1 MCCSVCEC
9 VCICMCVKLWVS
21 ICRLELLSNLYRSC
35 KTLKLYWNSYYAYN
49 MFIKNISIRRT
60 GDMVLVWSIRMRE
73 KSYKNNVEYLLF
85 ETLGILNRVPKCCW
99 FIGLYRIYLLN
110 LFICV
115 IVRLL
120 HNVCIVFMC

>member
-1 MCCSVCEC
+1 M
-9 VCICMCVKLWVS
+9 
-21 ICRLELLSNLYRSC
+21 RL
-35 KTLKLYWNSYYAYN
+35 
-49 MFIKNISIRRT
+49 RRT

-120 HNVCIVFMC
+120 HNVCIVFMYQTKKGGLEFTSIIFYDMLGKNKAI